1 MVNPA
6 LNLPMKTATLFLLF
20 FLGLSFPTLSQSY
33 TQLSGKDAVS
43 NSIKTLPS
51 LVKEK
56 GVVLIFHDPSCPFA
70 KLYESRIKAL
80 RAKFETQGIGFV
92 LINPQ
97 VQNNESELTRLR
109 TYIDES
115 GLNMPYIVDEKQQ
128 WTQVFQASKIPEVF
142 VLVPGKMD
150 LELVFKGALDNNA
163 QVESVV
169 SEKFLE
175 IALTQILRGEK
186 PAISQARAVGCT
198 IRTY

>member
-1 MVNPA
+1 
-6 LNLPMKTATLFLLF
+6 MKFVTACLLL
-20 FLGLSFPTLSQSY
+20 FLGLSFPAISQTY
-33 TQLSGKDAVS
+33 KQLSATEAVS

-51 LVKEK
+51 LAKEK
-56 GVVLIFHDPSCPFA
+56 GIVLIFHDPSCPFA

-80 RAKFETQGIGFV
+80 RAKFETQGIGFA

-97 VQNNESELTRLR
+97 AQNNESELNRLR

-115 GLNMPYIVDEKQQ
+115 GLNMPYLVDEKQQ
-128 WTQVFQASKIPEVF
+128 WTQAFQASKIPEVF
-142 VLVPGKMD
+142 VLIPGKTD

-169 SEKFLE
+169 TEKYLE
-175 IALTQILRGEK
+175 TALTQILRGGK
-186 PAISQARAVGCT
+186 PVISQARAVGCT

>member
-1 MVNPA
+1 
-6 LNLPMKTATLFLLF
+6 MKTALF
-20 FLGLSFPTLSQSY
+20 FLLSLMGLSFPTLSQSY

-51 LVKEK
+51 IVKEK

-80 RAKFETQGIGFV
+80 RAKFELQGIGFALV
-92 LINPQ
+92 NPQ

-115 GLNMPYIVDEKQQ
+115 GLNMPYVVDEKQQ

-142 VLVPGKMD
+142 VLVPGKMG

-169 SEKFLE
+169 TEKFLE
-175 IALTQILRGEK
+175 IALTQLLRGEK

>member
-1 MVNPA
+1 
-6 LNLPMKTATLFLLF
+6 MKSAPLFFLLF
-20 FLGLSFPTLSQSY
+20 LAFSFPALSQGFG
-33 TQLSGKDAVS
+33 QLAATDAVS
-43 NSIKTLPS
+43 GSLKTLPS

-56 GVVLIFHDPSCPFA
+56 GIVLIFHDSSCPFA

-80 RAKFETQGIGFV
+80 RAKFEAQGIGFALV
-92 LINPQ
+92 NPQ

-115 GLNMPYIVDEKQQ
+115 GLNMPYVVDEKQQ

-142 VLVPGKMD
+142 VLVPGKID

-169 SEKFLE
+169 TEKFLE
-175 IALTQILRGEK
+175 IALMQILRGEK

>member
-1 MVNPA
+1 
-6 LNLPMKTATLFLLF
+6 MKTALF
-20 FLGLSFPTLSQSY
+20 FLLSLMGLSFPTLSQSY

-51 LVKEK
+51 IVKEK

-80 RAKFETQGIGFV
+80 RAKFEPQGIGFALV
-92 LINPQ
+92 NPQ
-97 VQNNESELTRLR
+97 VQNNDSELTRLR

-115 GLNMPYIVDEKQQ
+115 GLNMPYVVDEKQQ

-142 VLVPGKMD
+142 VLVPGKMG

-169 SEKFLE
+169 TEKFLE
-175 IALTQILRGEK
+175 IALTQLLRGEK